1 MSHYNPR
8 VYNYSNLKDE
18 DRRMVNGFI
27 YMMNSVENMKDDFE
41 MDVEI
46 EFLKKPFYQT
56 AELVIDQAIQHM
68 ANDIVEFIVSTI
80 DGYDEEVEEYDTDD
94 YLYGLE

>member
-8 VYNYSNLKDE
+8 VYNYKNLNDE
-18 DRRMVNGFI
+18 DKRMVKGFI
-27 YMMNSVENMKDDFE
+27 YMMNSVENMKEDFE
-41 MDVEI
+41 LDIEI

-56 AELVIDQAIQHM
+56 AEFVINQAMQHM
-68 ANDIVEFIVSTI
+68 TNDIVEFIVSRI
-80 DGYDEEVEEYDTDD
+80 DSYDGEVEEYDTDD